1 VAQDGHDQ
9 SGACRVIA
17 TATELKFVGETQFE
31 RYRAKTL
38 WTKEPGTIQWLRQN
52 CREGDRVYDIGANIG
67 CYTLVAAQ
75 LVGEHGRVWAFE
87 PHVGTAHS
95 LLQNIRA
102 NDLSGRVRVI
112 TAPLHN
118 RVGFRDFSYGSMM
131 AGSSDNQVDS
141 GRLRGAHELK
151 YALTLDQF
159 DAADLVK
166 IDVDGNELKILQ
178 GGKQF
183 FTLAPSPRSVQI
195 EIPPVDAAAI
205 TALMQDYGYTLERI
219 HYTMQ
224 VQQQINA
231 GKDPLTVIHNAIFRK
246 VTV

>member
-1 VAQDGHDQ
+1 
-9 SGACRVIA
+9 VIA

-38 WTKEPGTIQWLRQN
+38 WTKEPGTIQWLREY
-52 CREGDRVYDIGANIG
+52 CREGDTVYDIGANIG

-75 LVGEHGRVWAFE
+75 LVGATGRVYAFE
-87 PHVGTAHS
+87 PHVGSAHS

-102 NDLSGRVRVI
+102 NDLTDRVRVI
-112 TAPLHN
+112 TAPLHS

-141 GRLRGAHELK
+141 GRSRGAHELK
-151 YALTLDQF
+151 YTLTLDQF